1 MAPAS
6 TTTTLLGCT
15 ALALSA
21 ASAGAF
27 VAPRPGLPSSASTP
41 IGGGRT
47 GRGLVRMMAKPMTL
61 TEKILAKAAG
71 REHVSPNDNIWVQVD
86 NLMTHDVCGPGTFGT
101 FKKEFGP
108 SAKVVEQ
115 RAWQA
120 PVCVDKWIKY
130 TCDAIHP
137 SDRT

>member
-1 MAPAS
+1 MAPVS
-6 TTTTLLGCT
+6 TSAAALLGCT

-21 ASAGAF
+21 SGSCF
-27 VAPRPGLPSSASTP
+27 VVPRSGGLPSAPSSTTTSSR
-41 IGGGRT
+41 GRS
-47 GRGLVRMMAKPMTL
+47 LRMMAKPMTL

-108 SAKVVEQ
+108 NAKVSE
-115 RAWQA
+115 RE
-120 PVCVDKWIKY
+120 
-130 TCDAIHP
+130 
-137 SDRT
+137 REGEGEGRG